1 MSPRIAYLHGGNNA
15 QLRSFEDFSHHL
27 DDAIYLDDLPRRDL
41 RDYAAV
47 IVPDAMDSER
57 IAEHGRQLNDYV
69 RGGGF
74 LIVFFQ
80 GEADW
85 IDVVDLKWW
94 PSRIRDWL
102 WWTKGGHVEI
112 CQPEPR
118 HPICEAIPLPAMT
131 WHWGGA
137 YQLPEGAVPILSL
150 EDGTGSLFLDMKTA
164 GGGRLMVSTLDPH
177 LHNGQRFM
185 PAATR
190 FLQGFYPWL
199 DRELGIRR
207 PARNRVTYL
216 QCVHTLDN
224 WEPEEVAASLAA
236 AGFTFR
242 THPHRALDEAVLAAT
257 DILYLPSN
265 YDEFFLA
272 SRAAALLDFLAAGGS
287 IIVCGEP
294 HRPFLPFLAPFR
306 AVPARPFD
314 NLKVRVRDDRAGF
327 FANMPDGFDG
337 WSGVFGQYARGWTDM
352 PPGAIWLTDVG
363 PVHDPKPAD
372 WLWRY
377 PAEGGTGGFVFMH
390 NGDNLIR
397 YPDHGP
403 ARSSLVRD
411 ICVGLRA
418 LRLGQTVL

>member
-1 MSPRIAYLHGGNNA
+1 MSPRIAFLHGGNNA

-27 DDAIYLDDLPRRDL
+27 DDLVYLDDLPGCDL
-41 RDYAAV
+41 RHYAAV
-47 IVPDAMDSER
+47 IVPDAMDSVR
-57 IAEHGRQLNDYV
+57 IAAHGPQLNDYV

-74 LIVFFQ
+74 LVVFFQ

-85 IDVVDLKWW
+85 IDVVDLAWW
-94 PSRIRDWL
+94 PSTIRDWL
-102 WWTKGGHVEI
+102 WWTKGGSVEI
-112 CQPEPR
+112 HQNEPR
-118 HPICEAIPLPAMT
+118 HPICEAIPLAAMT

-137 YQLPEGAVPILSL
+137 YAPHPDAVPILSL
-150 EDGTGSLFLDMKTA
+150 CDGTGSLFLDIKV
-164 GGGRLMVSTLDPH
+164 GEGGRLMVATLDPH

-199 DRELGIRR
+199 NRELGIVR
-207 PARNRVTYL
+207 PAPSRVTYL

-224 WEPEEVAASLAA
+224 WEPAATAASLEA
-236 AGFTFR
+236 AGFSFR
-242 THPHRALDEAVLAAT
+242 VHPHRALDEEVLAAT

-272 SRAAALLDFLAAGGS
+272 SRRAALLAYLERGGS
-287 IIVCGEP
+287 MIICGEP
-294 HRPFLPFLAPFR
+294 HTAFLPFLSRFQ
-306 AVPARPFD
+306 AVPARPFT
-314 NLKVRVRDDRAGF
+314 NLKVRVRDDRAGV
-327 FANMPDGFDG
+327 FADMPEDFDG
-337 WSGVFGQYARGWTDM
+337 WQGVFGQYARGWSAM

-363 PVHDPKPAD
+363 PPDDPKPAD

-377 PAEGGTGGFVFMH
+377 PSERGTGGFVLMH

-403 ARSSLVRD
+403 TKNHLVRS
-411 ICVGLRA
+411 ICQSLRA
-418 LRLGQTVL
+418 LKTGATVI